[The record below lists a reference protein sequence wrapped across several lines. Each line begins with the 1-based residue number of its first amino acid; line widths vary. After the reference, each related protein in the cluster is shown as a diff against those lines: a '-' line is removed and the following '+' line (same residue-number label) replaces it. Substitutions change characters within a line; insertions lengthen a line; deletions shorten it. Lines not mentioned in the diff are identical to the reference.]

1 MRIAT
6 ILVTRGK
13 SCHVKTL
20 HTILK
25 FNIRCMKTGT
35 ENEVIFVNDE
45 PFEKAEIIY
54 KYLKSHDR
62 IFFVDFGISV
72 DEGSLDKVFEKH
84 DGVGCLVFPGVT
96 EGIDWG
102 MFKEKVISKYNEPIE
117 QMGLHFDTIVAN
129 RISDDIYAVNET
141 SAKSWVMMNKN
152 VMKHLKDKKIWIIN
166 NNINSSFKFN
176 VDGKQYDFMSLI
188 KFFTTLK
195 KKTNYIM
202 SIDVKK
208 ISISLDSNDFIPSLL
223 YDQYFNNLLINL
235 YNYYIY
241 YKI

>member
-35 ENEVIFVNDE
+35 ENEVVFVNDE

-96 EGIDWG
+96 EGVDWG

-152 VMKHLKDKKIWIIN
+152 VMKHLKDKKNGAFKIHPRMKNMFLKFKEAGIKIHAYTAAKLVMTYSHECIS
-166 NNINSSFKFN
+166 NILNTA
-176 VDGKQYDFMSLI
+176 GI
-188 KFFTTLK
+188 K
-195 KKTNYIM
+195 
-202 SIDVKK
+202 
-208 ISISLDSNDFIPSLL
+208 SN
-223 YDQYFNNLLINL
+223 
-235 YNYYIY
+235 
-241 YKI
+241 

>member
-25 FNIRCMKTGT
+25 FNLKCMQRGV
-35 ENEVIFVNDE
+35 ENEVVFVDDE

-72 DEGSLDKVFEKH
+72 DEASIDKVFDKH
-84 DGVGCLVFPGVT
+84 DGIGCLVFPGVT

-102 MFKEKVISKYNEPIE
+102 MFKEKVVSKSNEPIE

-129 RISDDIYAVNET
+129 KISDDMYAVNET

-152 VMKHLKDKKIWIIN
+152 VMKHLKDKKNGAFKIHPRMKNMFLKFKEAGIKIHAYTAAKLIMTYSHECIS
-166 NNINSSFKFN
+166 NILNAA
-176 VDGKQYDFMSLI
+176 G
-188 KFFTTLK
+188 
-195 KKTNYIM
+195 
-202 SIDVKK
+202 VK
-208 ISISLDSNDFIPSLL
+208 SN
-223 YDQYFNNLLINL
+223 
-235 YNYYIY
+235 
-241 YKI
+241 

>member
-35 ENEVIFVNDE
+35 ENEVVFVNDE

-72 DEGSLDKVFEKH
+72 DEASIDKVFDKH
-84 DGVGCLVFPGVT
+84 DGIGCLVFPGVT

-102 MFKEKVISKYNEPIE
+102 MFKEKVVSKSNEPIE

-129 RISDDIYAVNET
+129 KISDDMYAVNET

-152 VMKHLKDKKIWIIN
+152 VMKHLKDKKNGAFKIHPRMKNMFLKFKEAGIKIHAYTAAKLIMTYSHECIS
-166 NNINSSFKFN
+166 NILNAA
-176 VDGKQYDFMSLI
+176 G
-188 KFFTTLK
+188 
-195 KKTNYIM
+195 
-202 SIDVKK
+202 VK
-208 ISISLDSNDFIPSLL
+208 SN
-223 YDQYFNNLLINL
+223 
-235 YNYYIY
+235 
-241 YKI
+241 

>member
-72 DEGSLDKVFEKH
+72 DEASLDKVFDKH

-102 MFKEKVISKYNEPIE
+102 MFKEKVVSKSKEPVE
-117 QMGLHFDTIVAN
+117 QIGLHFDTIVAN

-152 VMKHLKDKKIWIIN
+152 VMKHLKDKKNGAFKIHPRMKNMFLKFKEAGIKIHAYTAAKLVMTYSHECVS
-166 NNINSSFKFN
+166 NILNAA
-176 VDGKQYDFMSLI
+176 G
-188 KFFTTLK
+188 
-195 KKTNYIM
+195 
-202 SIDVKK
+202 VK
-208 ISISLDSNDFIPSLL
+208 SN
-223 YDQYFNNLLINL
+223 
-235 YNYYIY
+235 
-241 YKI
+241 

>member
-25 FNIRCMKTGT
+25 FNIKCMRRGS
-35 ENEVIFVNDE
+35 ENEVVFVDDE

-72 DEGSLDKVFEKH
+72 DEASIDKVFDKH
-84 DGVGCLVFPGVT
+84 DGIGCLVFPGVT

-102 MFKEKVISKYNEPIE
+102 MFKEKVVSKSNEPVA

-152 VMKHLKDKKIWIIN
+152 VMKHLKDKKN
-166 NNINSSFKFN
+166 GSFKIHPRMKNMFLKFKEA
-176 VDGKQYDFMSLI
+176 GIRIHAYTEAKLI
-188 KFFTTLK
+188 MTYSHECISNIL
-195 KKTNYIM
+195 NAAG
-202 SIDVKK
+202 VK
-208 ISISLDSNDFIPSLL
+208 SN
-223 YDQYFNNLLINL
+223 
-235 YNYYIY
+235 
-241 YKI
+241 

>member
-72 DEGSLDKVFEKH
+72 DEASLDKVFDKH

-102 MFKEKVISKYNEPIE
+102 MFKEKVVSKSKEPVE
-117 QMGLHFDTIVAN
+117 QIGLHFDTIVAN
-129 RISDDIYAVNET
+129 KISDDMYSVNET

-152 VMKHLKDKKIWIIN
+152 VMKHLKDKKNGAFKIHPRMKNMFLKFKEAGIKIHAYTAAKLIMTYSHECVS
-166 NNINSSFKFN
+166 NILNAA
-176 VDGKQYDFMSLI
+176 G
-188 KFFTTLK
+188 
-195 KKTNYIM
+195 
-202 SIDVKK
+202 VK
-208 ISISLDSNDFIPSLL
+208 SN
-223 YDQYFNNLLINL
+223 
-235 YNYYIY
+235 
-241 YKI
+241 

>member
-72 DEGSLDKVFEKH
+72 DEASLDKVFDKH

-102 MFKEKVISKYNEPIE
+102 MFKEKVVSKSKEPVE
-117 QMGLHFDTIVAN
+117 QIGLHFDTIVAN

-152 VMKHLKDKKIWIIN
+152 VMKHLKDKKNGAFKIHPRMKNMFLKFKEAGIKIHAYTAAKLIMTYSHECVS
-166 NNINSSFKFN
+166 NILNAA
-176 VDGKQYDFMSLI
+176 G
-188 KFFTTLK
+188 
-195 KKTNYIM
+195 
-202 SIDVKK
+202 VK
-208 ISISLDSNDFIPSLL
+208 SN
-223 YDQYFNNLLINL
+223 
-235 YNYYIY
+235 
-241 YKI
+241 

>member
-72 DEGSLDKVFEKH
+72 DEASLDKVFDKH

-102 MFKEKVISKYNEPIE
+102 MFKEKVVSKSKEPVE
-117 QMGLHFDTIVAN
+117 QIGLHFDTIVAN
-129 RISDDIYAVNET
+129 QISDDIYAVNET

-152 VMKHLKDKKIWIIN
+152 VMKHLKDKKNGAFKIHPRMKNMFLKFKEAGIKIHAYTAAKLVMTYSHECVS
-166 NNINSSFKFN
+166 NILNAA
-176 VDGKQYDFMSLI
+176 G
-188 KFFTTLK
+188 
-195 KKTNYIM
+195 
-202 SIDVKK
+202 VK
-208 ISISLDSNDFIPSLL
+208 SN
-223 YDQYFNNLLINL
+223 
-235 YNYYIY
+235 
-241 YKI
+241 